1 MIRPRK
7 QGQPVPLTTHRDRI
21 RSTVI
26 EFGGLMGAIEL
37 AASMRIKLVLWKMLK
52 SAAASL

>member
-7 QGQPVPLTTHRDRI
+7 QGQPLPLTMA
-21 RSTVI
+21 SMI
-26 EFGGLMGAIEL
+26 EFGGLMDAIEL
-37 AASMRIKLVLWKMLK
+37 AAGMRMKLVLWKMPK